1 VNVNT
6 YFQDEY
12 YSFSQSTL
20 NAGTTLLSSNNTW
33 TGTNKFALGITS
45 PALDTETAVALNIGV
60 TNASAINIGKVGV
73 NTTIA
78 ATLTALTSRVNSLQT
93 ASFGTACDLFTSNTG
108 GIASFFTNAART
120 ATLNIQNA
128 STSANIINIGSAT
141 SATNVLGLRAA
152 TLDSITSSVLSVGS
166 NVLTTGINLN
176 NKVLS
181 GLTYG
186 VNQFVTLS
194 TNTAA
199 PSATQLGYNLVIS
212 TGGTH
217 TMSATP
223 NIVTNLQ
230 TFTLIPA
237 GVWLFEISFNVNT
250 QNVTQSQFSI
260 STTSATNDANR
271 IMNIQTLLNS
281 AFARVT
287 GIVSLTATSSVY
299 LTGSSTI
306 ASVLIN
312 AINATRTR
320 IA

>member
-1 VNVNT
+1 M
-6 YFQDEY
+6 
-12 YSFSQSTL
+12 
-20 NAGTTLLSSNNTW
+20 
-33 TGTNKFALGITS
+33 
-45 PALDTETAVALNIGV
+45 
-60 TNASAINIGKVGV
+60 
-73 NTTIA
+73 
-78 ATLTALTSRVNSLQT
+78 NS
-93 ASFGTACDLFTSNTG
+93 
-108 GIASFFTNAART
+108 
-120 ATLNIQNA
+120 
-128 STSANIINIGSAT
+128 
-141 SATNVLGLRAA
+141 
-152 TLDSITSSVLSVGS
+152 
-166 NVLTTGINLN
+166 
-176 NKVLS
+176 KVLS

-194 TNTAA
+194 TNTAS
-199 PSATQLGYNLVIS
+199 PSSSQLGYNVVIS

-223 NIVTNLQ
+223 NTVTNLQ

-260 STTSATNDANR
+260 STTSATNDTNR
-271 IMNIQTLLNS
+271 IMNIQTVLSS

-299 LTGSSTI
+299 LTGSSTV

-312 AINATRTR
+312 TINATRTR